1 MGITNRELSGGP
13 RDPAATEQASLG
25 IVFSFMDLIV
35 GVIVCLIVMASIW
48 SAIYAMAMHL
58 PIVGRNITGW
68 PAVIASAFFGAS
80 TWKYLWGRHEWEAAE
95 VAVVTLIL
103 LGLARLKLY
112 EYLKKTD

>member
-1 MGITNRELSGGP
+1 MEHAI
-13 RDPAATEQASLG
+13 PAATEQVSLG
-25 IVFSFMDLIV
+25 IVFRFMDLIV

-48 SAIYAMAMHL
+48 SAIYAMTTNL
-58 PIVGRNITGW
+58 QFVSCNIPFW

-80 TWKYLWGRHEWEAAE
+80 IWKYLWDRHEWEAAE
-95 VAVVTLIL
+95 VAVVTLII